1 MLKIVLSGRGLALT
15 VQLFGR
21 AAGGCGLC
29 AETLALLALGILALE
44 ESIAGGLVRLGRGEG
59 IYGNGACFLRFVV
72 VEIDLDL
79 TVLELSARKS
89 DIDLLTVSFLLSSLE
104 ILLLGEEHGHMAG
117 DAVLI
122 AEIDAVCD
130 RTRHEAAI
138 CQIHLTVGVCL
149 IDIRNHEIILMASHI
164 FKAPVEGKQ
173 KDISARQSGASIR
186 RGYRSVRRTT
196 KRRKNRKKAV
206 RDIEKKYVLIP
217 DDADGQWF
225 AIRKGEPDVLHLRG
239 KALLYKLNGRELARI
254 LYAFAG
260 RRGYIDHGKGT
271 TDDDSGKVK
280 KALSENRKILD
291 ENGYETIAQYLL
303 KQPTSRNREGDYR
316 YMVDIE
322 MVTDEV
328 HTIFRHQRDLGS
340 DIATEE
346 LEGEYL
352 SALRWLTDTSARDK
366 KIYSRVGYCTYLGAP
381 EKRAASSLIS
391 FEMVRAYEKLSN
403 IKIEHQGREATYI
416 SPEKRNEIVESLFAV
431 SKNPKPLKW
440 SQLREKLGMQSSDSF
455 DSRLPTDEKGDCIK
469 IPAWNAL
476 CRGLF
481 TSNRALLDWLHDDTD
496 IADAVCSA
504 LTYASSGESLRNALE
519 NLSLDLSEQ
528 DIDSL
533 LDLPYASKLFSGYC
547 NTGVR
552 ALQMLRDAFKDPQIE
567 KLYDAEMATGLYEAR
582 QALAA
587 ERNESKDGLLC
598 PYLEFDPT
606 CTNPVVL
613 RATAQVRRMIN
624 SIIRHYG
631 MPDIIRVEVAKDLK
645 RSKHEKAI
653 IAATNKANKD
663 SNEQVKKDLV
673 AFYGLPNDAHV
684 SSTDFEKMWLY
695 REQFGQDPY
704 TGKGINL
711 ERMLNDRDY
720 VEIDHIL
727 PFSRSCDD
735 SKSNKV
741 LCLTKSNRDKA
752 NRTPYEWMT
761 SGEPSAPDF
770 GDFCGRMD
778 AWAGKGKSAHYT
790 KSKLSKLKNSTFG
803 KEEQKFIDR
812 NLNDT
817 RYMSRQLA
825 MWVRECLPFPDDK
838 RQHVF
843 CVAGA
848 ATSLMRRI
856 WGIGVVDEKGKK
868 DRSDDRHHAVDG
880 AVIACCSPEIVKG
893 IARVNSGRSNIKE
906 RERLRYESM
915 PYPEFK
921 DQVEACNSRIIK
933 VKLTIIFSITRQAS
947 ECAIIDFLEDSS
959 DEVFHSTKDTSPLRF
974 GAIAEVLLLITHELF
989 KQPQESRDDFH
1000 L

>member
-1 MLKIVLSGRGLALT
+1 MEYSDPRDFGFRPETVMTALMPYEQFSSKT
-15 VQLFGR
+15 RRLI
-21 AAGGCGLC
+21 
-29 AETLALLALGILALE
+29 LGIDMG
-44 ESIAGGLVRLGRGEG
+44 IA
-59 IYGNGACFLRFVV
+59 
-72 VEIDLDL
+72 
-79 TVLELSARKS
+79 S
-89 DIDLLTVSFLLSSLE
+89 
-104 ILLLGEEHGHMAG
+104 
-117 DAVLI
+117 
-122 AEIDAVCD
+122 
-130 RTRHEAAI
+130 
-138 CQIHLTVGVCL
+138 VGVCL
-149 IDIRNHEIILMASHI
+149 IDIRNHEIVLMASHI

-206 RDIEKKYVLIP
+206 RDIEKKYILIP

-254 LYAFAG
+254 LYAFAD
-260 RRGYIDHGKGT
+260 RRGYIDHGKGA

-280 KALSENRKILD
+280 KALSVNRKILD

-366 KIYSRVGYCTYLGAP
+366 KIYSRVGYCTY
-381 EKRAASSLIS
+381 R
-391 FEMVRAYEKLSN
+391 
-403 IKIEHQGREATYI
+403 
-416 SPEKRNEIVESLFAV
+416 
-431 SKNPKPLKW
+431 
-440 SQLREKLGMQSSDSF
+440 
-455 DSRLPTDEKGDCIK
+455 IK

-476 CRGLF
+476 CTGLF
-481 TSNRALLDWLHDDTD
+481 MSNRALLDRFHDDTD
-496 IADAVCSA
+496 AADAVCSA

-547 NTGVR
+547 SAGVR

-567 KLYDAEMATGLYEAR
+567 KLYNAEKATGLYEAR

-587 ERNESKDGLLC
+587 ARNESRDGLLC

-631 MPDIIRVEVAKDLK
+631 LPDIIRVEVAKDLK

-663 SNEQVKKDLV
+663 SNEQAKKDLV

-684 SSTDFEKMWLY
+684 SSADFEKMWLY

-770 GDFCGRMD
+770 GDFCRRMD

-803 KEEQKFIDR
+803 EEEQKFIDR

-856 WGIGVVDEKGKK
+856 WGIGIVDEKGKK
-868 DRSDDRHHAVDG
+868 DRSDDRHHAVDA
-880 AVIACCSPEIVKG
+880 AVIACCDQRIVKG

-921 DQVEACNSRIIK
+921 AQVEAWIPCIVPTRTVSRTATGSLLKDTVYPYVGVDDRGKDLYRRNGKIEPASTLWKDGSGGCKLYDGAYGLMAVFDESMKKSGSWRFDPIYYIDVPNVRQDFIREFTKGLSIDYWPKVQLKGDERRIFLKQGDVLLQDGCAMRYYMYNVSNGVVNSYSKIGEK
-933 VKLTIIFSITRQAS
+933 SVPLQKTGPLSDESFPKQAKW
-947 ECAIIDFLEDSS
+947 DSS
-959 DEVFHSTKDTSPLRF
+959 LTVMQEDCLGLCWLKFLSDRVGQFENSP
-974 GAIAEVLLLITHELF
+974 V
-989 KQPQESRDDFH
+989 
-1000 L
+1000 

>member
-1 MLKIVLSGRGLALT
+1 MVYDDYADIGIFAKWVMDAPEIGERAHPSVGRRCPCT
-15 VQLFGR
+15 R
-21 AAGGCGLC
+21 K
-29 AETLALLALGILALE
+29 GIK
-44 ESIAGGLVRLGRGEG
+44 LV
-59 IYGNGACFLRFVV
+59 
-72 VEIDLDL
+72 
-79 TVLELSARKS
+79 
-89 DIDLLTVSFLLSSLE
+89 LLTT
-104 ILLLGEEHGHMAG
+104 
-117 DAVLI
+117 I
-122 AEIDAVCD
+122 AISQPVFVW
-130 RTRHEAAI
+130 TF
-138 CQIHLTVGVCL
+138 Q
-149 IDIRNHEIILMASHI
+149 IRNHEIVLMASHI

-196 KRRKNRKKAV
+196 KRRKNRKKAI
-206 RDIEKKYVLIP
+206 RDIEKKYSLIP
-217 DDADGQWF
+217 DDADGRWF
-225 AIRKGEPDVLHLRG
+225 AIRKDEPDVLHLRG
-239 KALLYKLNGRELARI
+239 KALIYKLNGRELARI

-352 SALRWLTDTSARDK
+352 SALRWLTDTRARDE
-366 KIYSRVGYCTYLGAP
+366 KIYGRVGYCTYLGAP

-403 IKIEHQGREATYI
+403 IKIEHQGREASFI
-416 SPEKRNEIVESLFAV
+416 SPEKRNEIVASLFAV

-469 IPAWNAL
+469 IPAWNAI
-476 CRGLF
+476 CTGLF
-481 TSNRALLDWLHDDTD
+481 SSNRALLDRLHDDAD
-496 IADAVCSA
+496 AADAVCSA

-547 NTGVR
+547 STGVR
-552 ALQMLRDAFKDPQIE
+552 TLQMLRDAFKDPQIE
-567 KLYDAEMATGLYEAR
+567 KLYDAEKATGLYEAR

-587 ERNESKDGLLC
+587 ERNGSKDGLLC

-631 MPDIIRVEVAKDLK
+631 LPDIIRVEVAKDLK

-653 IAATNKANKD
+653 IAATNKANKED
-663 SNEQVKKDLV
+663 NEQAKADLI

-684 SSTDFEKMWLY
+684 SSIEKSV
-695 REQFGQDPY
+695 
-704 TGKGINL
+704 
-711 ERMLNDRDY
+711 
-720 VEIDHIL
+720 VEIMSSIQRGPSVFL
-727 PFSRSCDD
+727 APFSM
-735 SKSNKV
+735 V
-741 LCLTKSNRDKA
+741 T
-752 NRTPYEWMT
+752 
-761 SGEPSAPDF
+761 
-770 GDFCGRMD
+770 
-778 AWAGKGKSAHYT
+778 
-790 KSKLSKLKNSTFG
+790 
-803 KEEQKFIDR
+803 
-812 NLNDT
+812 
-817 RYMSRQLA
+817 
-825 MWVRECLPFPDDK
+825 
-838 RQHVF
+838 
-843 CVAGA
+843 
-848 ATSLMRRI
+848 
-856 WGIGVVDEKGKK
+856 
-868 DRSDDRHHAVDG
+868 
-880 AVIACCSPEIVKG
+880 
-893 IARVNSGRSNIKE
+893 
-906 RERLRYESM
+906 
-915 PYPEFK
+915 
-921 DQVEACNSRIIK
+921 
-933 VKLTIIFSITRQAS
+933 TRQ
-947 ECAIIDFLEDSS
+947 
-959 DEVFHSTKDTSPLRF
+959 
-974 GAIAEVLLLITHELF
+974 
-989 KQPQESRDDFH
+989 
-1000 L
+1000 